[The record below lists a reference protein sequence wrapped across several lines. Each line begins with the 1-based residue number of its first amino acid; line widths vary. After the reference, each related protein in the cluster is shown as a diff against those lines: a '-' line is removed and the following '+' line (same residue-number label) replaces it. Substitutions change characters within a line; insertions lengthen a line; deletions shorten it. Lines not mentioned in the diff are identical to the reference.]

1 MLLMLFTMTEMKMMK
16 IWMIIN
22 LKSKKD
28 LIERSLGMNK
38 KFKNGVSN
46 WTFKFDND
54 EEVFLNTVRG
64 EVITYNSDG
73 TTEIIIYEASI
84 INELLQLFREGNKV
98 KQIIQNLL
106 IITDADERMEE
117 NWIYD
122 NMEIKNVIIT
132 SQYDAISEFSVVLRN
147 Y

>member
-1 MLLMLFTMTEMKMMK
+1 
-16 IWMIIN
+16 
-22 LKSKKD
+22 
-28 LIERSLGMNK
+28 MNK

-46 WTFKFDND
+46 WTFIFDND

-73 TTEIIIYEASI
+73 TTKIIINEASI
-84 INELLQLFREGNKV
+84 VNELLQLFKNGNTV
-98 KQIIQNLL
+98 KQIIQNFI
-106 IITDADERMEE
+106 IITDAGEHKEE

-122 NMEIKNVIIT
+122 NMEIKSVIIT
-132 SQYDAISEFSVVLRN
+132 SQLDGISTFSVVLRN

>member
-1 MLLMLFTMTEMKMMK
+1 
-16 IWMIIN
+16 
-22 LKSKKD
+22 
-28 LIERSLGMNK
+28 MNK
-38 KFKNGVSN
+38 KFKSSVSN
-46 WTFKFDND
+46 WTFIFDND
-54 EEVFLNTVRG
+54 EEVFLNTVCG

-73 TTEIIIYEASI
+73 TTEIIINEASI
-84 INELLQLFREGNKV
+84 INELLQLFREGNRV
-98 KQIIQNLL
+98 KQTIQNFL

>member
-1 MLLMLFTMTEMKMMK
+1 
-16 IWMIIN
+16 
-22 LKSKKD
+22 
-28 LIERSLGMNK
+28 MNK
-38 KFKNGVSN
+38 KFKSSVSN
-46 WTFKFDND
+46 WTFIFDND
-54 EEVFLNTVRG
+54 EEVFLNTVCS

-73 TTEIIIYEASI
+73 TTEIIINEVSI

-98 KQIIQNLL
+98 KQIIQNFL